1 MVGLGCRWLCGKVEV
16 SSKTLDTACLAL
28 DKSSQ
33 RRVLSTYRK
42 AVPQSSKGTQME
54 LSDTEAKA
62 VKAIYSDFHAG
73 ATDAEEALHALE
85 QLINGDS
92 EEDN

>member
-1 MVGLGCRWLCGKVEV
+1 
-16 SSKTLDTACLAL
+16 
-28 DKSSQ
+28 
-33 RRVLSTYRK
+33 
-42 AVPQSSKGTQME
+42 ME